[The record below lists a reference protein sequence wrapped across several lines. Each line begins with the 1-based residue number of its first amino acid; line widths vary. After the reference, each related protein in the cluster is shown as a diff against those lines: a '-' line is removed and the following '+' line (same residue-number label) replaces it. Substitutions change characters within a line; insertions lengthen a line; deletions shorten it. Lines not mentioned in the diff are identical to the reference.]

1 MPIRGF
7 TGRAA
12 GTRVRFMASPLDE
25 SDFIDTEFQAAQK
38 TAYAAASQF
47 EVTMPAPH
55 NRPLTREELDAKVGD
70 AQQRIAELKRAQEE
84 LERERAALEEAR
96 RRQLEFQTGREEMTQ
111 HLVRGIGL
119 LEEAELASRRD
130 AEQMAR
136 TLADLRDA
144 LAKVQGIQQEAWT
157 KENVKVELT
166 RALTTLENS
175 RMEWNSARIKWPLL
189 TGEAS
194 SLAANN
200 SAPAANAASL
210 LAGKNF
216 AELCQLGLALTW
228 PVLLAGLA
236 IVIALLLRR

>member
-1 MPIRGF
+1 
-7 TGRAA
+7 
-12 GTRVRFMASPLDE
+12 MASPFDE
-25 SDFIDTEFQAAQK
+25 SDFVDTEFQAAQK
-38 TAYAAASQF
+38 TAYAAASQL

-55 NRPLTREELDAKVGD
+55 NRPPSREELDARVGD

-96 RRQLEFQTGREEMTQ
+96 RRQVEFQTGREEMTQ
-111 HLVRGIGL
+111 QLVRGIGL
-119 LEEAELASRRD
+119 LEEAELASRREG
-130 AEQMAR
+130 EQMAK
-136 TLADLRDA
+136 TLAELRDA

-189 TGEAS
+189 AGEAGS
-194 SLAANN
+194 QSAKN
-200 SAPAANAASL
+200 SAPATPGASPFSE
-210 LAGKNF
+210 KNF
-216 AELCQLGLALTW
+216 LQLCQLGLALTW

-236 IVIALLLRR
+236 IVLALLLRK